1 MKNLSKSLPVDII
14 AAFLEICSGLQV
26 SYIIEIR
33 GSQLNKINIYT
44 VAPQAKW
51 VFGFSSTLGFQWF
64 LGDLP
69 FGGQE

>member
-33 GSQLNKINIYT
+33 GSQLNEINIYT
-44 VAPQAKW
+44 VAPQANW
-51 VFGFSSTLGFQWF
+51 VFGFSSTLGFQ
-64 LGDLP
+64 
-69 FGGQE
+69 